1 MDFGLGSIQHLCAIL
16 DFQGVLLL
24 RNERISQRKNQSR
37 RKLSMGVVTGI
48 VSSSEAM
55 AQTMCFF
62 LPSSRQDPDQGLGQ
76 RPPAHLRL
84 IALPHQ
90 ARFSGGPFP

>member
-24 RNERISQRKNQSR
+24 RSERISQGKNQPR

-48 VSSSEAM
+48 VNSSEAM
-55 AQTMCFF
+55 AQTMCF
-62 LPSSRQDPDQGLGQ
+62 LPPQQQ
-76 RPPAHLRL
+76 T
-84 IALPHQ
+84 
-90 ARFSGGPFP
+90 GP